1 MRTLTTAIGAAL
13 IMLVLAGCIRFQ
25 ADLTISADDTVSGQ
39 IIVAVVVNDDA
50 EEGEAI
56 AAQRAVD
63 LEVSLV
69 PELSGAVGVTRSEY
83 AEDGF
88 IGSRFELREAPLTAF
103 ADTGNAEGLTIVRSG
118 DRILLAGSLNASGIE
133 GEANDTAPNETAPSG
148 DAEPSGDISVVV
160 TFPGEVLS
168 HDGSQSGRTVTWTT
182 EFDEP
187 ITISAESEIDQSVD
201 LTPLWWGLAIV
212 LLVGVLA
219 IVIVIV
225 VIRRRRRRRTQSTVS
240 Q

>member
-1 MRTLTTAIGAAL
+1 
-13 IMLVLAGCIRFQ
+13 
-25 ADLTISADDTVSGQ
+25 
-39 IIVAVVVNDDA
+39 VNDDA

-88 IGSRFELREAPLTAF
+88 IGSRFVLREAPLTAF
-103 ADTGNAEGLTIVRSG
+103 ADTGNAEGLTIARSG
-118 DRILLAGSLNASGIE
+118 DRILLEGSLNASGVE
-133 GEANDTAPNETAPSG
+133 GEANNDSQNDAAPNDTAPSD

-168 HDGSQSGRTVTWTT
+168 HDGSQSGRTVTWST

-201 LTPLWWGLAIV
+201 LTPVWWGLAIV

-219 IVIVIV
+219 IVIVV
-225 VIRRRRRRRTQSTVS
+225 MRRRARSSAPSNDHSV
-240 Q
+240 